1 MPNGFNGSKADWLRV
16 EAPLLRVDPM
26 LQTFVAEHGL
36 SLSKNYHD
44 WPERS
49 LKWNTGIERLI
60 QLYLEDSHRV
70 TFNLWLCASQ
80 DRSGA
85 RYWRR
90 EFLLK
95 DTKLDDV
102 VGRLP
107 SLLEDAYSTVN
118 SWTTDGLEFAK

>member
-16 EAPLLRVDPM
+16 EAPLVRVDPI
-26 LQTFVAEHGL
+26 LQTFVAEHRL

-49 LKWNTGIERLI
+49 LKWNTDMERLI
-60 QLYLEDSHRV
+60 QIYLEDSHHV

-95 DTKLDDV
+95 DTKLDDI
-102 VGRLP
+102 VGHLP
-107 SLLEDAYSTVN
+107 SLLESAYSMVN
-118 SWTTDGLEFAK
+118 LWTTDSLEFAK